1 MQAISSHPEN
11 ALDQSRWRVEAD
23 AIGASSRDLW
33 CTAAPAFGPEATLE
47 VRSADHHIA
56 GMGSSSKDV
65 PTPSTEEAT
74 LLRLLAKLEKAAR
87 ASGARCTPEATAGIC
102 ERLRKLAAELSSE
115 SGPVWHP

>member
-1 MQAISSHPEN
+1 VY
-11 ALDQSRWRVEAD
+11 R
-23 AIGASSRDLW
+23 
-33 CTAAPAFGPEATLE
+33 CTGVRFPKPTE

-65 PTPSTEEAT
+65 PIPSTEEAT

-87 ASGARCTPEATAGIC
+87 ASGVRCTPEATAGIC
-102 ERLRKLAAELSSE
+102 EKAAQTGKAELSSE